1 MVLSFLSVFGC
12 QLSTG
17 GSTSATSGEQ
27 QDSAPRVSTKRLK
40 ELEVRAT
47 FQEDTIEKLSKELSI
62 QQKEIILLKEELKSL
77 KESHEKNIIEDTG
90 ERPPHY

>member
-1 MVLSFLSVFGC
+1 MK
-12 QLSTG
+12 
-17 GSTSATSGEQ
+17 
-27 QDSAPRVSTKRLK
+27 DSESKRLK

-77 KESHEKNIIEDTG
+77 KESHEKNIIEDVS